1 MIQINKAIVHV
12 LDYNSGVT
20 VFSEEEM
27 DVDSDI
33 AQGFLKKHL
42 LKSMEDGALVES
54 AFLPDSGFAEHLQ
67 KYLDGQLTFREFSTL
82 AAQVASDAVSKVVPP
97 FSTDLILCDFI
108 LDEARYF
115 GVLFCNNRIGYTH
128 TVIQD
133 GGRMKNE
140 IIKHYS
146 ILPSPSQRIE
156 SCAFVDIRSGQIK
169 YADKPRSID
178 GQEVS
183 ILPDLLLGCTRSLSP
198 KESVKIVNTIVEKIA
213 EEHGQNTAEVLSK
226 AKNYLV
232 ETSESGERVQP
243 AELGA
248 EIFDS
253 SPAMQAEFA
262 EEVKRAGVPEAIPVD
277 RKAVQVNRTHKIRTD
292 TGIEIS
298 FPVDYFDNQ
307 DYMEFVN
314 NPDGTISIQ
323 LKNIGKIINR

>member
-1 MIQINKAIVHV
+1 MLQINKAIVHV

-20 VFSEEEM
+20 VFSEEEL

-42 LKSMEDGALVES
+42 LKSLEDGGLTES
-54 AFLPDSGFAEHLQ
+54 VFLDDSGFARHLR
-67 KYLDGQLTFREFSTL
+67 KYLDGELSFREFSTL
-82 AAQVASDAVSKVVPP
+82 AGQVASDAVSKVVPP
-97 FSTDLILCDFI
+97 FSTDLILCDFVW
-108 LDEARYF
+108 DQTRYF
-115 GVLFCNNRIGYTH
+115 GVLFLYNRVGYTH

-133 GGRMKNE
+133 QGRMKNE

-146 ILPSPSQRIE
+146 ILPSPSQKIE
-156 SCAFVDIRSGQIK
+156 SCAFVNIQTGQIQ

-183 ILPDLLLGCTRSLSP
+183 LLPDLLLGCTRSLSP
-198 KESVKIVNTIVEKIA
+198 KESVKIVSTIVEKIA

-232 ETSESGERVQP
+232 ETSESGGRVQP
-243 AELGA
+243 KELGA
-248 EIFDS
+248 ELFES
-253 SPAMQAEFA
+253 SPAMQAEFT
-262 EEVKRAGVPEAIPVD
+262 EEVKRAGVPDAIPMGK
-277 RKAVQVNRTHKIRTD
+277 KAVQVNRTHKIRTD

-307 DYMEFVN
+307 EYMAFIN
-314 NPDGTISIQ
+314 NPDGTLSIE
-323 LKNIGKIINR
+323 LKNIGKIMNR